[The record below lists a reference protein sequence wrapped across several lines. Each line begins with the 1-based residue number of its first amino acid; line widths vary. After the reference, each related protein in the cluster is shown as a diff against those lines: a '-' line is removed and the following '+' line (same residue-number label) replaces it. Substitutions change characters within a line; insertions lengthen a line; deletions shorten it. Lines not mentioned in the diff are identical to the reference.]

1 MTPVDMDGDVPST
14 PRQLLENLLGQGMV
28 MVTIDARAEGAV
40 VPRQFER
47 DPQLRLNLS
56 YRFGLP
62 IEVDEWGV
70 KARLT
75 FSGVPFDC
83 ELPWPS
89 IYMIVSHVTGQPFL
103 FPEHVPHELM
113 QLATQ
118 MRAQEAEDPTPKK
131 PRLTIVTADDGSA
144 EATEPEPG
152 SQPHPQRQ
160 SQPRPQSPPR
170 PEVARTDAG
179 DDDGDE
185 TTTLAPPS
193 DTAPESD
200 AAPESDPPR
209 TPPRRGHL
217 RVVK

>member
-1 MTPVDMDGDVPST
+1 MTRVDMDGDVPST

-28 MVTIDARAEGAV
+28 MVTVDARADGAI

-83 ELPWPS
+83 EMPWPS

-103 FPEHVPHELM
+103 FPEHVPQELM

-118 MRAQEAEDPTPKK
+118 MRSEAAEELPKK
-131 PRLTIVTADDGSA
+131 PRLTVVGSSDDSAETDAEAEIEVAAEPEIEAAPEPAAVVVEDTPVEPQAEPEAVA
-144 EATEPEPG
+144 EAT
-152 SQPHPQRQ
+152 
-160 SQPRPQSPPR
+160 
-170 PEVARTDAG
+170 
-179 DDDGDE
+179 
-185 TTTLAPPS
+185 
-193 DTAPESD
+193 
-200 AAPESDPPR
+200 PESDPPR

>member
-1 MTPVDMDGDVPST
+1 MYDPGGMDGEVPST

-28 MVTIDARAEGAV
+28 MVTIDARSDGAV

-62 IEVDEWGV
+62 IDVDEWGV
-70 KARLT
+70 RARLT

-103 FPEHVPHELM
+103 FPEHVPQELM

-118 MRAQEAEDPTPKK
+118 MRTDGQVPEQPKK
-131 PRLTIVTADDGSA
+131 PKLTVVSGDAETP
-144 EATEPEPG
+144 EATDEHEP
-152 SQPHPQRQ
+152 SATTV
-160 SQPRPQSPPR
+160 
-170 PEVARTDAG
+170 EV
-179 DDDGDE
+179 E
-185 TTTLAPPS
+185 
-193 DTAPESD
+193 
-200 AAPESDPPR
+200 AAPDEPATDDIAGADEEEPVDPALEGEPPPPR

>member
-1 MTPVDMDGDVPST
+1 MDGDVPST

-28 MVTIDARAEGAV
+28 MVTIDARSDGAV

-70 KARLT
+70 RARLT

-103 FPEHVPHELM
+103 FPEHVPQELM

-118 MRAQEAEDPTPKK
+118 MRSEGQIPEQPPKK
-131 PRLTIVTADDGSA
+131 PKLTVVADDA
-144 EATEPEPG
+144 
-152 SQPHPQRQ
+152 
-160 SQPRPQSPPR
+160 
-170 PEVARTDAG
+170 VAGT
-179 DDDGDE
+179 
-185 TTTLAPPS
+185 
-193 DTAPESD
+193 DTAPEDQPS
-200 AAPESDPPR
+200 PEPAVEVAEVHQPPGDDGLAKAHEDVAVEGEMEGEPSPPR
-209 TPPRRGHL
+209 SPPRRGHL

>member
-1 MTPVDMDGDVPST
+1 MDGDVPST

-28 MVTIDARAEGAV
+28 MVTIDARSEGAV
-40 VPRQFER
+40 VPRQFNG

-62 IEVDEWGV
+62 INVDEWGV
-70 KARLT
+70 RARLT

-103 FPEHVPHELM
+103 FPEHVPQELM

-118 MRAQEAEDPTPKK
+118 MRTDGVPVAEQPKK
-131 PRLTIVTADDGSA
+131 PKLALVSSDDSEDTA
-144 EATEPEPG
+144 EAPEPLQEHVPVSAAVQEDEQVDNTG
-152 SQPHPQRQ
+152 SDDAVAAQP
-160 SQPRPQSPPR
+160 
-170 PEVARTDAG
+170 EG
-179 DDDGDE
+179 DSTGEPDGE
-185 TTTLAPPS
+185 AP
-193 DTAPESD
+193 
-200 AAPESDPPR
+200 PPR

>member
-1 MTPVDMDGDVPST
+1 MLAMDGDVPST

-28 MVTIDARAEGAV
+28 MVTIDARSQGAV

-62 IEVDEWGV
+62 IAVDEWGV
-70 KARLT
+70 RARLT

-103 FPEHVPHELM
+103 FPEHVPQELM

-118 MRAQEAEDPTPKK
+118 MRGEAQQAPEPKK
-131 PRLTIVTADDGSA
+131 PRLTVVASDGEVSPEPQTPPPGAVTAESNGPIPNALGVNEKSTGA
-144 EATEPEPG
+144 EEHTEGEISEEGGEPEP
-152 SQPHPQRQ
+152 PK
-160 SQPRPQSPPR
+160 
-170 PEVARTDAG
+170 
-179 DDDGDE
+179 
-185 TTTLAPPS
+185 
-193 DTAPESD
+193 
-200 AAPESDPPR
+200 

>member
-1 MTPVDMDGDVPST
+1 MDGDVPST

-28 MVTIDARAEGAV
+28 MVTIDARSDGAV

-62 IEVDEWGV
+62 INVDEWGV
-70 KARLT
+70 RARLT

-103 FPEHVPHELM
+103 FPEHVPQELM

-118 MRAQEAEDPTPKK
+118 MRNDAAPAPEQPKK
-131 PRLTIVTADDGSA
+131 PKLTVVASDDG
-144 EATEPEPG
+144 EDT
-152 SQPHPQRQ
+152 
-160 SQPRPQSPPR
+160 
-170 PEVARTDAG
+170 
-179 DDDGDE
+179 DE
-185 TTTLAPPS
+185 TDEISREHEPMNGAPQDAQIDNTGSDDAVAAQPS
-193 DTAPESD
+193 GERDADPDGEAP
-200 AAPESDPPR
+200 PPR

>member
-1 MTPVDMDGDVPST
+1 MDGDVPST

-28 MVTIDARAEGAV
+28 MVTIDARSDGAV

-62 IEVDEWGV
+62 IAVDEWGV

-103 FPEHVPHELM
+103 FPEHVPQELM

-118 MRAQEAEDPTPKK
+118 MRPDAEPEPKK
-131 PRLTIVTADDGSA
+131 PKLTVVSSSDTVQEGEPAAIEQPAPVVSGDTIAIKPTDDALAPANGAPEEA
-144 EATEPEPG
+144 EAESEGEPK
-152 SQPHPQRQ
+152 
-160 SQPRPQSPPR
+160 
-170 PEVARTDAG
+170 
-179 DDDGDE
+179 
-185 TTTLAPPS
+185 
-193 DTAPESD
+193 
-200 AAPESDPPR
+200 PPR

>member
-28 MVTIDARAEGAV
+28 MVTVDARADGAI
-40 VPRQFER
+40 VPRQFDR

-83 ELPWPS
+83 ELPWPA

-103 FPEHVPHELM
+103 FPEHVPQELM

-118 MRAQEAEDPTPKK
+118 MRSEAAEETPKK
-131 PRLTIVTADDGSA
+131 PRLTVVGSSDDAPADAETEAEAPHETEAVAEAPAEPVAAEAVDEAPVPEPESA
-144 EATEPEPG
+144 ESPE
-152 SQPHPQRQ
+152 
-160 SQPRPQSPPR
+160 
-170 PEVARTDAG
+170 A
-179 DDDGDE
+179 
-185 TTTLAPPS
+185 
-193 DTAPESD
+193 
-200 AAPESDPPR
+200 DPPR

>member
-1 MTPVDMDGDVPST
+1 MTRVDMDGDVPST

-28 MVTIDARAEGAV
+28 MVTVDARADGAI

-83 ELPWPS
+83 EMPWPS

-103 FPEHVPHELM
+103 FPEHVPQELM

-118 MRAQEAEDPTPKK
+118 MRSEAAEELPKK
-131 PRLTIVTADDGSA
+131 PRLTVVGSSDDSVEADA
-144 EATEPEPG
+144 EA
-152 SQPHPQRQ
+152 
-160 SQPRPQSPPR
+160 
-170 PEVARTDAG
+170 EV
-179 DDDGDE
+179 
-185 TTTLAPPS
+185 
-193 DTAPESD
+193 
-200 AAPESDPPR
+200 
-209 TPPRRGHL
+209 
-217 RVVK
+217 

>member
-1 MTPVDMDGDVPST
+1 MDGDVPST

-28 MVTIDARAEGAV
+28 MVTIDARSDGAV

-62 IEVDEWGV
+62 IAVDEWGV
-70 KARLT
+70 RARLT

-83 ELPWPS
+83 ELPWSS

-103 FPEHVPHELM
+103 FPEHVPQELM

-118 MRAQEAEDPTPKK
+118 MRGDGQLPDQPKK
-131 PRLTIVTADDGSA
+131 PKLTVVASGDEAPEPVEEHPPANAAVELESA
-144 EATEPEPG
+144 EDVDLTDDIAKSG
-152 SQPHPQRQ
+152 D
-160 SQPRPQSPPR
+160 
-170 PEVARTDAG
+170 EVAV
-179 DDDGDE
+179 E
-185 TTTLAPPS
+185 NELESEPP
-193 DTAPESD
+193 
-200 AAPESDPPR
+200 PPR

>member
-1 MTPVDMDGDVPST
+1 MDGDVPST
-14 PRQLLENLLGQGMV
+14 PRQLLESLLGQGMV
-28 MVTIDARAEGAV
+28 MVTIDARSDGAV

-62 IEVDEWGV
+62 IAVDEWGV
-70 KARLT
+70 RARLT

-103 FPEHVPHELM
+103 FPEHVPQELM

-118 MRAQEAEDPTPKK
+118 MRGEAVVPEVKK
-131 PRLTIVTADDGSA
+131 PKLTVVSSDEAVAEIETDMAADSDS
-144 EATEPEPG
+144 EP
-152 SQPHPQRQ
+152 
-160 SQPRPQSPPR
+160 
-170 PEVARTDAG
+170 
-179 DDDGDE
+179 
-185 TTTLAPPS
+185 
-193 DTAPESD
+193 TAP
-200 AAPESDPPR
+200 AASAIADEEGEDTPADSHRIDEEAPLPSASLDGENGEPQPPR